1 MVPTSCTKSDLHK
14 MNCFRLKSQLV
25 LLLCFSVKSQWCI
38 EIRQDGLEDVRGVS
52 GSKVELVCEV
62 GDLRYGSSGH

>member
-1 MVPTSCTKSDLHK
+1 
-14 MNCFRLKSQLV
+14 MNCLPSQLIKSAL

-38 EIRQDGLEDVRGVS
+38 EIRQGGLVDVRGVS

-62 GDLRYGSSGH
+62 GDLRYDSSGH

>member
-1 MVPTSCTKSDLHK
+1 
-14 MNCFRLKSQLV
+14 MNCLPSQLIKSAL

-38 EIRQDGLEDVRGVS
+38 EIRQDGLVDVRGVS